1 MKADA
6 KSAAVPGVKRLNPMR
21 PLEVALARLRS
32 SLEAMSADT
41 RRRAIEGLSKEL
53 RNELVSFMEAQG
65 RRGTLGSRSM
75 MQVPARS
82 VSEGNIW
89 TIRTSSRQYHRA
101 RCQIGGVL
109 VRSGSVQRREE
120 ALSLL
125 SRLRQTMSSATGDLE
140 QRLVAAAEAFQGS
153 ASFVV
158 TLDAR
163 RWLGRA
169 LESPTFRSLHETLR
183 WRREAEAAEAAG
195 WQSVRALWMD
205 WQRLARPS
213 QFQHRRRSAEEVQ
226 RLAQMGDVADR
237 TRRLRKATTAS
248 LREARLQRSYGYAKR
263 RAQRL
268 LLRVME
274 RPRHHNKRKAPEAS
288 SEHRRK
294 RSAKLEP
301 ISWGIAVHHR
311 CH

>member
-1 MKADA
+1 MVSIPHPIQA
-6 KSAAVPGVKRLNPMR
+6 SAPWDFPKMTSFTQLEMMSQSLFMIQLPPHSYLYSMASIRTAIAIRILMMMMTAIAIGIESGATALTDSPTLPGHEGRREECSCSRTCQFSGVKRLNPMR

-183 WRREAEAAEAAG
+183 WR
-195 WQSVRALWMD
+195 QLH
-205 WQRLARPS
+205 Q
-213 QFQHRRRSAEEVQ
+213 Q
-226 RLAQMGDVADR
+226 
-237 TRRLRKATTAS
+237 
-248 LREARLQRSYGYAKR
+248 
-263 RAQRL
+263 
-268 LLRVME
+268 
-274 RPRHHNKRKAPEAS
+274 
-288 SEHRRK
+288 
-294 RSAKLEP
+294 
-301 ISWGIAVHHR
+301 
-311 CH
+311 

>member
-1 MKADA
+1 M
-6 KSAAVPGVKRLNPMR
+6 
-21 PLEVALARLRS
+21 ALARLRS

-53 RNELVSFMEAQG
+53 RNELASFMEAQG
-65 RRGTLGSRSM
+65 RRGTLVRRSM

-101 RCQIGGVL
+101 RCHIGGVL

-125 SRLRQTMSSATGDLE
+125 SRLRQSMSASGDLE
-140 QRLVAAAEAFQGS
+140 QRLVAAAEAFGS

-195 WQSVRALWMD
+195 WQSIRALWMD

-226 RLAQMGDVADR
+226 RLAQLGDAAER
-237 TRRLRKATTAS
+237 SRRLRKATAAS
-248 LREARLQRSYGYAKR
+248 LRDARLQRSYDYAKR

-274 RPRHHNKRKAPEAS
+274 KPRRHHKRKAPEVSECRQRS
-288 SEHRRK
+288 SK
-294 RSAKLEP
+294 RSKRSKLEP
-301 ISWGIAVHHR
+301 ISWGIAVHR